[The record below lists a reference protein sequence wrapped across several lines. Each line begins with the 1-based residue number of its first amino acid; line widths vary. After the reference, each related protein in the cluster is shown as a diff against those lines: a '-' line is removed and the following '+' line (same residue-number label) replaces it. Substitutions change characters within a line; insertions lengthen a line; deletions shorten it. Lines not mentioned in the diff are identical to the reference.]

1 MSHLIRH
8 SLRSNAR
15 IVPVWIYV
23 FYPLP
28 EFDSK
33 ISKKDTEV
41 VLKRCSLRPLTSMN
55 VMPRQGLASPA
66 SVTMG
71 DPVGG
76 VRYDTLLET
85 FKLINQH
92 IMIRTQ
98 VNNNIRA

>member
-1 MSHLIRH
+1 
-8 SLRSNAR
+8 
-15 IVPVWIYV
+15 
-23 FYPLP
+23 
-28 EFDSK
+28 
-33 ISKKDTEV
+33 
-41 VLKRCSLRPLTSMN
+41 MN

-98 VNNNIRA
+98 VNNNIRAEYL